1 MTLITPLPP
10 LPPSRQLFVSD
21 LDGTLLDNDSRV
33 SPRSAQMLAA
43 LSARGALITCATA
56 RTPATVS
63 GLLADCHLHLP
74 AIVFTGAAEWDVE
87 RNRYT
92 RLMLMDRAVADDV
105 AAECRAAGVNLMRYT
120 VADDHI
126 IDAYCTGLP
135 VCESERQ
142 FIEGRS
148 GLPFKRWHMLEAV
161 PERAADRTLMFFA
174 ISSVDRVMQV
184 AQRLRRRGDCAVS
197 AYPEFP
203 GSEVGILEVFSP
215 QVSKA
220 AAVSRLAR
228 RLGVE
233 RVTVFGDNL
242 NDLSMM
248 AVADVAVAVENA
260 APEVRQAA
268 DIVIGPNSCDSVAS
282 YIAAQL
288 QSPEDVE

>member
-1 MTLITPLPP
+1 MTSVISLPP
-10 LPPSRQLFVSD
+10 LPLSRQLFVSD
-21 LDGTLLDNDSRV
+21 LDGTLLDGDSRV
-33 SPRSAQMLAA
+33 SRRSAAMLAD

-87 RNRYT
+87 RKCYT
-92 RLMLMDRAVADDV
+92 RLMLMDRATADDV
-105 AAECRAAGVNLMRYT
+105 SAECRAAGVNLMRYT
-120 VADDHI
+120 IAADHI

-142 FIEGRS
+142 FIESRS
-148 GLPFKRWHMLEAV
+148 GLPFKRWHMLEPV
-161 PERAADRTLMFFA
+161 PDRAADRTLMFFA
-174 ISSVDRVMQV
+174 ISSVERVTEV
-184 AQRLRRRGDCAVS
+184 AQRLRRRDDCAVS
-197 AYPEFP
+197 AYAEFP
-203 GSEVGILEVFSP
+203 GSEVGILEVFAP
-215 QVSKA
+215 GVSKA
-220 AAVSRLAR
+220 GAVSRLAR

-268 DIVIGPNSCDSVAS
+268 DIVIGSNSSDSVAR

-288 QSPEDVE
+288 QSSEDVE